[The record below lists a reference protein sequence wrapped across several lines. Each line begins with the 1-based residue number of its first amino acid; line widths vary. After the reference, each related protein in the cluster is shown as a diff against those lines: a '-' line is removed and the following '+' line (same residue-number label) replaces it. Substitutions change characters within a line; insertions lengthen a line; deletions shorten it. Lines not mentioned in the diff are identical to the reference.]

1 MELILGLIGVVL
13 VIGLIQEAINAIEW
27 GRFFAF
33 FIFGSIALGVLFSF
47 TAEGVLVIIGAY
59 AVLLEYDLQ
68 QNKWLYVTSIY
79 TYSPASEAYIIPS
92 AS

>member
-59 AVLLEYDLQ
+59 AVLL
-68 QNKWLYVTSIY
+68 VISIIFGGFRKIKK
-79 TYSPASEAYIIPS
+79 ELE
-92 AS
+92 

>member
-13 VIGLIQEAINAIEW
+13 VLGLIQEAISAIEW

-33 FIFGSIALGVLFSF
+33 LIFGSIALGVLFSF

-59 AVLLEYDLQ
+59 AVLL
-68 QNKWLYVTSIY
+68 VVSIIFGGFRKIKQ
-79 TYSPASEAYIIPS
+79 ELE
-92 AS
+92 